1 MGDLSLAMDRDLVP
15 RPAPSAGESPLR
27 IALFSGNYNCVRDG
41 ANQALNRL
49 VGFLTDEIGARVRV
63 YSPTVA
69 KPAFP
74 PTGDL
79 VSVPSIGIPG
89 RTEYRLALGL
99 PAAIRADI
107 ERFDPDVVHLSAP
120 DILGRRA
127 QLFAKQRGIPVVTSL
142 HTRFE
147 TYFQYYGLGFL
158 RRAAERYLRRFY
170 GDSDWVLVPNRLIA
184 QEMRASGARIAIW
197 GRGVDR
203 TIFSAEQRDLAW
215 RRSLG
220 YDDEDTVILFFGR
233 IVREKGIE
241 MFARVIAKS
250 RARGHDLR
258 PLVIGDGPGRGDFAR
273 QLPNANFIGHLEGPE
288 LGRAVASADILLNPS
303 VTEAFGNVTLEA
315 MAAGVAILSAD
326 VPSAR
331 ALVEHK
337 RSGLLVPPGK
347 VDAYVEGLDR
357 LIRNPARRRS
367 LSSAASEAAGRY
379 EWKEVLSD
387 VASVYRHCVKV

>member
-27 IALFSGNYNCVRDG
+27 IALFSGNYNCIRDG

-69 KPAFP
+69 EPAFP

-89 RTEYRLALGL
+89 RSEYRLALGL
-99 PAAIRADI
+99 PTAIRADI
-107 ERFDPDVVHLSAP
+107 ERFDPDIVHLSAP

-158 RRAAERYLRRFY
+158 RRAAERHLRRFY

-184 QEMRASGARIAIW
+184 QEMRASGARVAIW

-203 TIFSAEQRDLAW
+203 TIFSPEQRDLAW
-215 RRSLG
+215 RRGLG
-220 YDDEDTVILFFGR
+220 YDDEDTVILLR
-233 IVREKGIE
+233 PH
-241 MFARVIAKS
+241 
-250 RARGHDLR
+250 RAR
-258 PLVIGDGPGRGDFAR
+258 
-273 QLPNANFIGHLEGPE
+273 
-288 LGRAVASADILLNPS
+288 
-303 VTEAFGNVTLEA
+303 
-315 MAAGVAILSAD
+315 
-326 VPSAR
+326 
-331 ALVEHK
+331 K
-337 RSGLLVPPGK
+337 R
-347 VDAYVEGLDR
+347 
-357 LIRNPARRRS
+357 
-367 LSSAASEAAGRY
+367 
-379 EWKEVLSD
+379 
-387 VASVYRHCVKV
+387 H